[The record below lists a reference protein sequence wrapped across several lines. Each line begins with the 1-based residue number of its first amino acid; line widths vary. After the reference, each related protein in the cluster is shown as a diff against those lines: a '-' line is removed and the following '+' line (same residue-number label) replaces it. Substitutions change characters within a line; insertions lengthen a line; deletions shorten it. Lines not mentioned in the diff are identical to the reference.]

1 MKRDFK
7 CIGSRGRVR
16 PNATRSS
23 DRAKPNSLG
32 SDSLDLSSYQNNTKN
47 IKNILI

>member
-7 CIGSRGRVR
+7 CIGSGGRAR

-23 DRAKPNSLG
+23 GRAKPNSLG
-32 SDSLDLSSYQNNTKN
+32 SDSDLSSYQNNTKN
-47 IKNILI
+47 IKKILI